1 MSHYETSPREK
12 EDEARR
18 DEHDFGVTQQADEDR
33 QGERHLQSER
43 GQPEGWTSE

>member
-18 DEHDFGVTQQADEDR
+18 DEHEFGTEEMREQDERDR
-33 QGERHLQSER
+33 ILLARDTDTYYER
-43 GQPEGWTSE
+43 GTT

>member
-18 DEHDFGVTQQADEDR
+18 DEHEFGVQEMADEEARDKVLLGRDAETWTEDR
-33 QGERHLQSER
+33 
-43 GQPEGWTSE
+43 